1 MPVKQVAENVFVNLG
16 NSDSVY
22 DGWGANQTFI
32 ITYAGVILIDTGFT
46 SRISNS
52 LLKEIKK
59 RTNKHVRLVINT
71 HDHSDHVFGNSVFAK
86 ATILA
91 HNHCRARIIERGQE
105 RIKAYRRLDRKLKED
120 LDGISIVPPQRTYE
134 EGFAENFGGTTLKI
148 MHPAKGAHTKGDT
161 MVLLPEDKILI
172 SGDVLSVNYHPNLE
186 DADLPAWLSTLE
198 AIKEMRVDQIVPGHG
213 PVSSKEYLGIF
224 ESYLKSFDK
233 EVRKQAK
240 KGAKDIPMIEGSED
254 WKLKMIVE
262 RNFRLLYNKYSGA
275 EQFYDA
281 IPR

>member
-16 NSDSVY
+16 KSDSIH

-32 ITYAGVILIDTGFT
+32 VTHDGVILIDTGFT
-46 SRISNS
+46 NKISYS

-59 RTNKHVRLVINT
+59 RTYKPVKLVINT
-71 HDHSDHVFGNSVFAK
+71 HDHSDHVFGNSVFE

-91 HNHCRARIIERGQE
+91 HENCKTRIIGRGEE
-105 RIKAYRRLDRKLKED
+105 RIKAYRRLGRKLKED
-120 LDGISIVPPQRTYE
+120 LDGISIAPPQRTYK
-134 EGFAENFGGTTLKI
+134 EGFVEYFGEKTLKI
-148 MHPAKGAHTKGDT
+148 IHPKKGAHTDGDT
-161 MVLLPEDKILI
+161 MVLLPDDKVLI
-172 SGDVLSVNYHPNLE
+172 SGDVLSVNYHPNIE
-186 DADLPAWLSTLE
+186 DANLPAWLNRLE
-198 AIKEMRVDQIVPGHG
+198 EIKGMRIDQIVPGHG
-213 PVSSKEYLGIF
+213 TISSKEHVGTF
-224 ESYLKSFDK
+224 ASYLRKFDT
-233 EVRKQAK
+233 EVRKRVK
-240 KGAKDIPMIEGSED
+240 EGTKDIPILEGSED